1 MKNMRNYLKKNVKK
15 NLKRQISTR
24 QFDII
29 QLSIKSN
36 FYEIKFI
43 S

>member
-1 MKNMRNYLKKNVKK
+1 MRNYFKKNVKK

>member
-36 FYEIKFI
+36 LYEIKFI